1 MGLFDFFLDAA
12 DVIGD
17 VVGAIGDV
25 VDKGVKWI
33 GEKVAET
40 FGLETKEN
48 TMRAIAKARKEAEE
62 AKTELARQTA
72 ENAKKMAD
80 SLGDE
85 SYDVDTASANEIRL
99 MNEELHTIQESFRK
113 KAADIE
119 ESIIECVQ
127 GTVNDMLEQFENIND
142 TAGLNLNIAYL
153 KSMENT
159 LRTQV
164 SGYIQ
169 NRVRRFLSIDNQECK
184 DILKMEG
191 KTAKKIAM
199 QRFQDKII
207 SDAVNDLW
215 MIVKDTFTEQNS
227 AIFIQIDNRFRT
239 IEMKAEESIREL
251 EEIQRTKQQE
261 TETLK
266 EKQDS
271 YQSMIDIAKWCL
283 ESMEGEKLA

>member
-1 MGLFDFFLDAA
+1 MGFFDFISDAFDA
-12 DVIGD
+12 VRE
-17 VVGAIGDV
+17 VVHNVALFV
-25 VDKGVKWI
+25 
-33 GEKVAET
+33 GEKLAET

-48 TMRAIAKARKEAEE
+48 TEKAIAKAQKEAEE
-62 AKTELARQTA
+62 AKAELAKQTA
-72 ENAKKMAD
+72 ENAEKMAD

-85 SYDVDTASANEIRL
+85 SYDVDTASANEIRF
-99 MNEELHTIQESFRK
+99 MNEELHNIQESFRK

-153 KSMENT
+153 KSMEDT

-207 SDAVNDLW
+207 SDAVSDLW
-215 MIVKDTFTEQNS
+215 IIVKDTFTEQNS
-227 AIFIQIDNRFRT
+227 AIFIQINNRFRT

-271 YQSMIDIAKWCL
+271 YQNMIDIAKWCL
-283 ESMEGEKLA
+283 ESMEGETLA